1 MGLWLR
7 RVSSHPYAQN
17 GRVSRTVRDPH
28 LDTAQADG
36 GTMDESLAGTVALT
50 AVATATAQLHNE
62 VDAGVGEATA
72 ALQC

>member
-7 RVSSHPYAQN
+7 RISSHPYAQN
-17 GRVSRTVRDPH
+17 GRVSRAVRDLH

-36 GTMDESLAGTVALT
+36 GTMDESRAGTMALT
-50 AVATATAQLHNE
+50 AIATATSQLHNE
-62 VDAGVGEATA
+62 VDAGVGEAKA